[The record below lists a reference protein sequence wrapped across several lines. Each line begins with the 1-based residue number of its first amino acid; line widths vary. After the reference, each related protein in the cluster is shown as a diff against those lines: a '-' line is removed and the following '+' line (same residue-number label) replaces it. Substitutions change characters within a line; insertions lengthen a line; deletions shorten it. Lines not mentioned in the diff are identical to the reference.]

1 MTASSESP
9 APQRSLREAG
19 EVLACNALV
28 IGHGGRGILPPIDLR
43 IRRGEFWAVIGRNGS
58 GKTTWLRTVLGL
70 AEPIRGSV
78 QRAPGLRL
86 SYLPQRN
93 TLDELHPL
101 LVREVVALG
110 AERDW
115 SFLGFRRKVGTEH
128 VRQALSEMGVA
139 DLAERAFRQLSE
151 GQKQRVL
158 FARVAA
164 SNAELA
170 ILDEP
175 TSAMDVI
182 AEREAFGL
190 LDSLRKRQN
199 LAIVVVSHYLGLA
212 RSVADRA
219 LLLDR
224 DAPAVIVGSC
234 DDVFSNQVFRDRY
247 ASDLSSERHAIA
259 D

>member
-1 MTASSESP
+1 MTG
-9 APQRSLREAG
+9 APLLR
-19 EVLACNALV
+19 CDALV
-28 IGHGGRGILPPIDLR
+28 IGHGGRGILPPIDLS
-43 IRRGEFWAVIGRNGS
+43 IQRGQFWAVIGRNGS

-78 QRAPGLRL
+78 RRTPGLRL

-115 SFLGFRRKVGTEH
+115 SFLGFRRQASAEH
-128 VRQALSEMGVA
+128 VRHALSEMGVLE
-139 DLAERAFRQLSE
+139 LAERPFRQLSE

-190 LDSLRKRQN
+190 LDNLRRRQN

-224 DAPAVIVGSC
+224 DAPAVIVGTC
-234 DDVFSNQVFRDRY
+234 DEVFVSQVFTDRY
-247 ASDLSSERHAIA
+247 ASDLSSDRHVISG
-259 D
+259 

>member
-1 MTASSESP
+1 MTISSETNGP
-9 APQRSLREAG
+9 ARSQRDTSELLSCQG
-19 EVLACNALV
+19 LV

-78 QRAPGLRL
+78 QRAAGLRL
-86 SYLPQRN
+86 SYLPQKN

-101 LVREVVALG
+101 LVREVVALA

-115 SFLGFRRKVGTEH
+115 SFFGFRRKASIQH
-128 VRQALSEMGVA
+128 VRQALSEMGVLE
-139 DLAERAFRQLSE
+139 LAERPFRQLSE

-164 SNAELA
+164 SNADLA

-190 LDSLRKRQN
+190 LDNLRKRQN

-234 DDVFSNQVFRDRY
+234 DDVFSHQVFRDRY
-247 ASDLSSERHAIA
+247 ASGPSSERHAISE
-259 D
+259 